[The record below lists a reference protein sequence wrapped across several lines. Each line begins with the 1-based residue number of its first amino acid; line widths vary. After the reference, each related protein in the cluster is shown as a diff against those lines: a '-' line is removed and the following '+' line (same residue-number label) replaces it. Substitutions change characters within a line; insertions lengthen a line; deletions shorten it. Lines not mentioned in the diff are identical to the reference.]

1 MNCSGLFTRWG
12 GYGDTWHGPYQTQVD
27 VYLDAAYANDPANE
41 DSSVGNLDLIADPT
55 NPDEIG
61 TRFDYTS
68 AINDNTGNHLR
79 DFGFVVGT
87 GQAGNT
93 CAGWVINAQTNV
105 NRNNAFPDDASKD
118 PKCITGTGWYTFKH
132 SFSENAAYNLEV
144 LMEIIP
150 VGSNTATASWTIEVD
165 PISIVGLQPVRLVLE
180 PDLRPADRQPVD
192 DGWVRRG
199 AAHRR
204 DRPTATTCLQ
214 YRDNETTPVPVLD
227 QVQYTAKSGKI
238 NAVSPGVFFYY
249 TKVSGIAGDKV
260 DVTQENDATSA
271 PDIPFNQGQ
280 VVLYDSITCKVVRN
294 WTPTVGTD
302 GTATEPLPTGGNF
315 ILGVKYNS
323 SALKG
328 SLFRTRRRSRTRSVR
343 S

>member
-1 MNCSGLFTRWG
+1 MAPTPDWIGERAPDDPQGGIGPSVNCSGLFTRWG

-150 VGSNTATASWTIEVD
+150 
-165 PISIVGLQPVRLVLE
+165 
-180 PDLRPADRQPVD
+180 
-192 DGWVRRG
+192 
-199 AAHRR
+199 
-204 DRPTATTCLQ
+204 
-214 YRDNETTPVPVLD
+214 
-227 QVQYTAKSGKI
+227 
-238 NAVSPGVFFYY
+238 
-249 TKVSGIAGDKV
+249 
-260 DVTQENDATSA
+260 TSVA
-271 PDIPFNQGQ
+271 
-280 VVLYDSITCKVVRN
+280 
-294 WTPTVGTD
+294 
-302 GTATEPLPTGGNF
+302 
-315 ILGVKYNS
+315 
-323 SALKG
+323 
-328 SLFRTRRRSRTRSVR
+328 TRRRRAGPSKWIPSRSWVATGTAGSRTKRSSACR
-343 S
+343 STTRR